1 MEGRKRKIDVSK
13 LSNERIDE
21 LSDQIGEKVRKL
33 VDETIKKVNKM
44 LAVYDM
50 QAKMQIVLQEKTRD

>member
-33 VDETIKKVNKM
+33 VDETIEKVNKM